1 MRSSPRP
8 FVPNFCFLLARLAA
22 AVALSVY
29 SFASAYDAHPKL
41 VVVIVID
48 QFRGDYLDRYRDQLG
63 DAVFRLF
70 LDHVPTSRTVITT
83 TPTPARLRDTPRYL
97 PAPIAMA
104 TALPTTNGGTR
115 RGSRSGER

>member
-63 DAVFRLF
+63 DAGFRLF
-70 LDHVPTSRTVITT
+70 LDHGAYFPNCNYNFASRQ
-83 TPTPARLRDTPRYL
+83 
-97 PAPIAMA
+97 
-104 TALPTTNGGTR
+104 
-115 RGSRSGER
+115 SGLMEEKICLCLTCP